1 MVPLVPDELDL
12 ADVVRLLAPGR
23 TLLVER
29 DVEGPTTDTATSAAA
44 ARIVAASGA
53 IAVPFDRSGAREL
66 ATAVELTRAAL
77 VLAQPD
83 RTSAGLR
90 VVRRTLA
97 YYASRIEVPLATVDA
112 GGRIRLVR
120 PLGRTTD
127 RPRAGS
133 TAAGDALGEPAWP

>member
-1 MVPLVPDELDL
+1 MVPLDPDELDL

-29 DVEGPTTDTATSAAA
+29 DVEGPTTDTATSSAA

-83 RTSAGLR
+83 RSSAGFR

-112 GGRIRLVR
+112 GGRMPPR
-120 PLGRTTD
+120 PTPRSND
-127 RPRAGS
+127 RRAGAGS
-133 TAAGDALGEPAWP
+133 TAPGDAPGEPAWP

>member
-1 MVPLVPDELDL
+1 MVPFDPDELDL

-23 TLLVER
+23 TLLVEG
-29 DVEGPTTDTATSAAA
+29 DADGATTDTAISSAT

-83 RTSAGLR
+83 RSSAGLR

-112 GGRIRLVR
+112 RGRIHLVR
-120 PLGRTTD
+120 PLGRTPAAAD
-127 RPRAGS
+127 RGS
-133 TAAGDALGEPAWP
+133 TTQGDALGEPAWP